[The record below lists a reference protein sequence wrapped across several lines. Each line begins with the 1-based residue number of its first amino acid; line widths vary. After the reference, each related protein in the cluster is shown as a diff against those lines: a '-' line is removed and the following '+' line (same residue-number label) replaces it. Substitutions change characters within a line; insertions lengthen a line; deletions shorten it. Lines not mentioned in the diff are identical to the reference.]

1 MPALRADA
9 ARNRARILAAADEV
23 FAEQGAAAS
32 TEEVARRAGVAVGT
46 VFRHFPTK
54 QDLLVAIMK
63 ALLERMREQAAAL
76 AGRDD
81 GLFVLFR
88 QLVEE
93 ASARTT
99 VLALLAEAGRDVD
112 VQALTGLQDAVET
125 LLQRGIRA
133 GRIRAELDFGQVMA
147 LLHAVTQASL
157 RGWDPVLREQ
167 VLTVVLD
174 GMRAGTGRG

>member
-23 FAEQGAAAS
+23 FAEQGAAAT

-63 ALLERMREQAAAL
+63 ALLERLRDTAAAL

-88 QLVEE
+88 QVVGE

-99 VLALLAEAGRDVD
+99 VLALLAEAGREIDVD
-112 VQALTGLQDAVET
+112 ALAGLQGAVET
-125 LLQRGIRA
+125 LLRDGIAAAAVRSD
-133 GRIRAELDFGQVMA
+133 LDFPQVMA
-147 LLHAVTQASL
+147 LLHAVTQAAL
-157 RGWDPVLREQ
+157 RGWDPALRDQ
-167 VLTVVLD
+167 VLSVVLD
-174 GMRAGTGRG
+174 GMRPRP

>member
-23 FAEQGAAAS
+23 FAEHGAAAS

-46 VFRHFPTK
+46 VFRHFPAK

-63 ALLERMREQAAAL
+63 ALLERLREQAAAL

-88 QLVEE
+88 QVVDE

-99 VLALLAEAGRDVD
+99 VLSLLAEAGRDVD
-112 VQALTGLQDAVET
+112 VQALTGLQEAVET
-125 LLQRGIRA
+125 LLRNGIAAGTVRGD
-133 GRIRAELDFGQVMA
+133 LDFPQVMA
-147 LLHAVTQASL
+147 LLHAVTQAAL
-157 RGWDPVLREQ
+157 RGWPGPLRDQ

-174 GMRAGTGRG
+174 GMRPRPR

>member
-1 MPALRADA
+1 LPALRADA

-63 ALLERMREQAAAL
+63 ALLERLREQAAAL
-76 AGRDD
+76 AGADD

-88 QLVEE
+88 QVVVE

-112 VQALTGLQDAVET
+112 GQAPAGLQAAVEA
-125 LLQRGIRA
+125 LLRRGIEA
-133 GRIRAELDFGQVMA
+133 GTVRPDLDFAQVMA
-147 LLHAVTQASL
+147 LLQAVTQAAL
-157 RGWDPVLREQ
+157 RGHDEPLRDQ

-174 GMRAGTGRG
+174 GMRPRG